1 MPAYVIG
8 EVRIID
14 RAGLGDYSA
23 MVAAAVKQY
32 GGRYVARGAE
42 PLVLEGGPAHN
53 ILLIEFADVATATR
67 WYTSPEY
74 QAAKKLRK
82 GKTNLRL
89 IVIDAPPG

>member
-8 EVRIID
+8 EVRILD
-14 RAGLGDYSA
+14 RAALGPYGQ
-23 MVAAAVKQY
+23 MVADSVQKF

-53 ILLIEFADVATATR
+53 ILLIEFPDLETAKG
-67 WYTSPEY
+67 WYASPEY
-74 QAAKKLRK
+74 QAAKKLRE

-89 IVIDAPPG
+89 IVIEAP